1 MAGGSKTVGSNNL
14 LIWHLD
20 DEDDE
25 KISKYKRDKS
35 LGILCQQFI
44 GLYVTWR
51 KIISLEEAAR
61 QISLREEGLYQAN
74 TDSNEGDEGAL
85 ETELDQEEAQKLKT
99 KIRRLYDI
107 ANVLQ
112 SIGLIQ
118 KTSHSHNKKPA
129 FRWIGIHGVHAFVQE
144 LEEERRLNGLDKA
157 FGEN

>member
-1 MAGGSKTVGSNNL
+1 MAGGTKTVGSNNL

-61 QISLREEGLYQAN
+61 QISLREEGLY
-74 TDSNEGDEGAL
+74 
-85 ETELDQEEAQKLKT
+85 
-99 KIRRLYDI
+99 
-107 ANVLQ
+107 
-112 SIGLIQ
+112 
-118 KTSHSHNKKPA
+118 
-129 FRWIGIHGVHAFVQE
+129 
-144 LEEERRLNGLDKA
+144 
-157 FGEN
+157 

>member
-1 MAGGSKTVGSNNL
+1 VAGGTKTVGSNNL

-61 QISLREEGLYQAN
+61 QISLREEGLY
-74 TDSNEGDEGAL
+74 
-85 ETELDQEEAQKLKT
+85 
-99 KIRRLYDI
+99 
-107 ANVLQ
+107 
-112 SIGLIQ
+112 
-118 KTSHSHNKKPA
+118 
-129 FRWIGIHGVHAFVQE
+129 
-144 LEEERRLNGLDKA
+144 
-157 FGEN
+157 